1 MTDANI
7 SKIAREATTTDHVI
21 SSALVG
27 ASDLIAR
34 RV

>member
-7 SKIAREATTTDHVI
+7 SKIARVATTTDAM

-27 ASDLIAR
+27 VSDLEAR